1 VSAHQSAYLRGREVI
16 ISDVCHGTQDGVEG
30 EEARTPLQVEP
41 ARAGGQQAQH
51 VGGVVMVQAH
61 TSQQTT
67 HMQTLKYRSSPK
79 HNH

>member
-1 VSAHQSAYLRGREVI
+1 MSAHQSAYLRGRELV

-30 EEARTPLQVEP
+30 KKARPPLQVEP
-41 ARAGGQQAQH
+41 AWAGRQQAQH
-51 VGGVVMVQAH
+51 VGGIVMVQSH

-79 HNH
+79 HDH